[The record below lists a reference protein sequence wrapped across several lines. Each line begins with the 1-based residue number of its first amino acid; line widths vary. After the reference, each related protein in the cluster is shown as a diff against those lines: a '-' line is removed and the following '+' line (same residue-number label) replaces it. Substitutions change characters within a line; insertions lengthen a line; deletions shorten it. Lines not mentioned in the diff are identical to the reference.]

1 MSDWTGGYIADIGYT
16 YGYYGELNPH
26 RIKLAFLRAGLACPD
41 NINACEL
48 GFGQGVS
55 SNLHAAASVTNWYG
69 TDFNPA
75 QAGYAQQLA
84 EASGA
89 NARLF
94 DESFAEFCSRPDLP
108 QFDFIG
114 MHGIWSWISDENRQI
129 ITDFLRRKLKVGGV
143 LYVSYNTQPGWAAMA
158 PMRDLLVEHAELMGA
173 AGHGIVPR
181 IDSALEFASKLV
193 GAGAR
198 YGVANPGVAARLEA
212 LKGQNRNYLAHEYFN
227 RDWEPMSFSKMT
239 RWLGDAKLD
248 FACSA
253 HLLDHVDAINMPV
266 EQQQILKDI
275 PDRSFR
281 ETVRDFLVN
290 QQFRRDYWVRGLRP
304 VSALERVEKLRA
316 QRFIMVAVREEIT
329 LKVSGAIGE
338 AVLHENVYVPLLD
351 LLSDLRVHTLHDI
364 ERALEGKAD
373 FNGVLQALM
382 ILAGKGCIQLVQDD
396 MTIKAATPQANRLN
410 RELCNQAR
418 YSEAVSALASPVT
431 GGGVGLNRF
440 EQLFLL
446 SSKDAPNEPA
456 AWARSML
463 QALAAQGQRML
474 VEGKLAESPEIERE
488 AALRLANDFKNKRLP
503 VLKALRVQC

>member
-16 YGYYGELNPH
+16 FGYYGELNPH
-26 RIKLAFLRAGLACPD
+26 RIKLAFLRAGLTCPD
-41 NINACEL
+41 NVNACEL
-48 GFGQGVS
+48 GFGQGIS

-84 EASGA
+84 ATSGA
-89 NARLF
+89 NAKLF
-94 DESFAEFCSRPDLP
+94 DESFEEFCNRPDLP

-114 MHGIWSWISDENRQI
+114 MHGIWSWISDENRHI

-173 AGHGIVPR
+173 PGHGIVPR
-181 IDSALEFASKLV
+181 IDSALEFAGKLIST
-193 GAGAR
+193 GAR
-198 YGVANPGVAARLEA
+198 YGAANPAVAARLEA
-212 LKGQNRNYLAHEYFN
+212 LKGQSRNYLAHEYFN
-227 RDWEPMSFSKMT
+227 RDWEPMSFSKMS
-239 RWLGDAKLD
+239 RWLGDAKLS

-253 HLLDHVDAINMPV
+253 HLLDHVDAINMPS
-266 EQQQILKDI
+266 EHQQILKDI

-304 VSALERVEKLRA
+304 MSALERLEKLRA
-316 QRFIMVAVREEIT
+316 QRFIMVAVRNEIS

-338 AVLHENVYVPLLD
+338 AVLHENVYGPILD
-351 LLSDLRVHTLHDI
+351 FLADLRVHTLQDI
-364 ERALEGKAD
+364 ERVLEGKAD

-396 MTIKAATPQANRLN
+396 KTIKAATPQATRLN
-410 RELCNQAR
+410 RELCGQAR
-418 YSEAVSALASPVT
+418 YSEAVSALASPVI
-431 GGGVGLNRF
+431 GGGVGVNRF

-446 SSKDAPNEPA
+446 ASKDAPNDPA
-456 AWARSML
+456 VWARFML
-463 QALAAQGQRML
+463 HALAAQGQRML
-474 VEGKLAESPEIERE
+474 VEGKVADNSDDDYA
-488 AALRLANDFKNKRLP
+488 AALRLANDFKSKRLP
-503 VLKALRVQC
+503 VLKALLVQC